1 MGTNMEKEQIFGGNT
16 EFNRYGLISAVLLI
30 VGCMGGLAVGLGA
43 VEHVLTLS
51 LVVLP
56 TMATLSFILAV
67 APMRII
73 LTIGS
78 IAAAIDAI
86 LIAYYLIF

>member
-1 MGTNMEKEQIFGGNT
+1 MEKEQIFGSNT
-16 EFNRYGLISAVLLI
+16 EFHRYGLISAVVLI

-43 VEHVLTLS
+43 VEHVLTLT

-67 APMRII
+67 SPMKYI
-73 LTIGS
+73 LTIGT
-78 IAAAIDAI
+78 IATVIDTA
-86 LIAYYLIF
+86 LIIYYLLT

>member
-1 MGTNMEKEQIFGGNT
+1 MEKEQIFGGNT

-67 APMRII
+67 SPMRII
-73 LTIGS
+73 LTIG
-78 IAAAIDAI
+78 AVATAIDAL

>member
-67 APMRII
+67 SQMRII